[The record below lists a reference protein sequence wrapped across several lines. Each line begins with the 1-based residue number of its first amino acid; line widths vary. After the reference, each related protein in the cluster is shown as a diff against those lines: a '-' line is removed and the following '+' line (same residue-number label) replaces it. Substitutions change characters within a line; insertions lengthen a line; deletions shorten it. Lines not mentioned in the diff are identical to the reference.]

1 MREAEFQR
9 RILVGGMRPGVGIR
23 LQPRATGRPLG
34 GAKLRPDTCR
44 QRQARVTDK
53 QAALIRRACEPPALH
68 TAVPGQ
74 ARPQAGRAPHTP
86 APHARGDPGCGR
98 ARRRG
103 AGRRGG
109 RGAGCGSACLLA
121 MCVATG
127 HWRRTGGSVDAARL
141 ELAAPDVCRLRRS
154 TSHCG
159 GKGVKQQLPQQ
170 STEFHGSMMKTWVEL
185 PCAKRTSCFYCGVL
199 RETPGVKSS
208 TKHGAGSRRSPP
220 GSNSELL
227 ETRRH

>member
-86 APHARGDPGCGR
+86 APHARGDPGCDR

-109 RGAGCGSACLLA
+109 RGAGCGSACLVA
-121 MCVATG
+121 MCGDRTLATG
-127 HWRRTGGSVDAARL
+127 RWECRGSSFGTGCAGCVP
-141 ELAAPDVCRLRRS
+141 AAPEHLALR
-154 TSHCG
+154 
-159 GKGVKQQLPQQ
+159 GKGRQA
-170 STEFHGSMMKTWVEL
+170 TTATAEH
-185 PCAKRTSCFYCGVL
+185 RI
-199 RETPGVKSS
+199 
-208 TKHGAGSRRSPP
+208 SRFNDENM
-220 GSNSELL
+220 G
-227 ETRRH
+227 